1 MLACVFF
8 AFAVCVFFA
17 FQMPCLFLHL
27 LFVFF
32 CSLHLDCISIL
43 RFFFV
48 GWFLLHSLLALC
60 FCSLV
65 AATAV
70 AVAVAVPIAVD
81 GAAVVV
87 CAGGVG
93 GGAGGGGDVGGV
105 TALVMCLIPAVSS
118 HVFVFTFAVGG
129 VFVVLI

>member
-1 MLACVFF
+1 
-8 AFAVCVFFA
+8 
-17 FQMPCLFLHL
+17 MPCLFLHL

-32 CSLHLDCISIL
+32 LQLAFGLHFYFA
-43 RFFFV
+43 FFLV

-93 GGAGGGGDVGGV
+93 GGGDVGGV

-129 VFVVLI
+129 VFVVLM

>member
-1 MLACVFF
+1 MFFLQLAFGLHFYF
-8 AFAVCVFFA
+8 AF
-17 FQMPCLFLHL
+17 FL
-27 LFVFF
+27 
-32 CSLHLDCISIL
+32 
-43 RFFFV
+43 V

-60 FCSLV
+60 FCSL
-65 AATAV
+65 V

-87 CAGGVG
+87 CAGGV
-93 GGAGGGGDVGGV
+93 GGGGDVGGV